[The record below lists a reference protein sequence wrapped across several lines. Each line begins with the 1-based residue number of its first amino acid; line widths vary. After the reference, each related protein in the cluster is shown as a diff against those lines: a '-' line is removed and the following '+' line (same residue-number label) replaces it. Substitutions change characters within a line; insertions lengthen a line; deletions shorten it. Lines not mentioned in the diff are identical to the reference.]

1 MDIMK
6 IELPF
11 VPPSLNSLYPSSRN
25 GIRFKSKRY
34 KEFIEKFAIYVP
46 EKTES
51 LHIGDL
57 HVEINLYF
65 GDRRRHDID
74 NFNKAILD
82 TLVEYE
88 VIGDDN
94 QITRLVV
101 EKYYDKGKPYTIIEI
116 KQHETS

>member
-1 MDIMK
+1 MVISF
-6 IELPF
+6 PF
-11 VPPSLNSLYPSSRN
+11 TPPSLNCLYPSSRS

-34 KEFIEKFAIYVP
+34 KAFIERFALYVP
-46 EKTES
+46 DRNPT
-51 LHIGDL
+51 LLNGDL

-65 GDRRRHDID
+65 ADKRRHDID

-82 TLVEYE
+82 TLVLYE

-101 EKYYDKGKPYTIIEI
+101 EKYYQKNKPETIIEI
-116 KQHETS
+116 KSI